1 MTQAKE
7 NQENTTQT
15 TQQENG
21 DEQQTA
27 QQSSQMSN
35 RQWQQTGMARREQFA
50 PSMFITSPF
59 SLMRLFNEELSRL
72 FREVGS
78 SSGTL
83 APRSSD
89 ERAAVWSPQID
100 VSERDGQ
107 LVIRADLPGIDKNDV
122 EIELLGDSIVL
133 RGERREER
141 REERQG
147 IYHTEV
153 FYGSFYR
160 RIPLPEG
167 ADPATAK
174 ASFNNGVLEI
184 TMQAP
189 QRETRGSRLE
199 IQDTSATSEQS
210 QENAAQNNS

>member
-1 MTQAKE
+1 MTKAKE
-7 NQENTTQT
+7 SKENTTETAQR
-15 TQQENG
+15 ESG

-35 RQWQQTGMARREQFA
+35 RQGHQTGMPRRQQLA
-50 PSMFITSPF
+50 PSLLFTSPF

-72 FREVGS
+72 FREVS
-78 SSGTL
+78 SPDSTL
-83 APRSSD
+83 ALRSSE
-89 ERAAVWSPQID
+89 ERSAVWSPQVD

-107 LVIRADLPGIDKNDV
+107 LMIRADLPGMDKGDV

-133 RGERREER
+133 RGERREEH

-147 IYHTEV
+147 IFHTEV
-153 FYGSFYR
+153 SYGTFYR

-167 ADPATAK
+167 VEAATAK
-174 ASFNNGVLEI
+174 ASFRNGVLEI

-189 QRETRGSRLE
+189 KREERGSRLE
-199 IQDTSATSEQS
+199 IQDTNRTSEQP
-210 QENAAQNNS
+210 QANTAQSNI

>member
-7 NQENTTQT
+7 SQENTTQT

-21 DEQQTA
+21 GEQQTA
-27 QQSSQMSN
+27 QQSSQMSS
-35 RQWQQTGMARREQFA
+35 RQGQQTAMARREQFA
-50 PSMFITSPF
+50 PLLFSTSPF
-59 SLMRLFNEELSRL
+59 SLMRLLNEELSRL
-72 FREVGS
+72 FREVSSPGS
-78 SSGTL
+78 TL
-83 APRSSD
+83 APRRSD

-107 LVIRADLPGIDKNDV
+107 LVIRADLPGMDKADV
-122 EIELLGDSIVL
+122 EIELLGDSVVL

-141 REERQG
+141 SEERQG

-153 FYGSFYR
+153 SYGSFYR

-174 ASFNNGVLEI
+174 ASFNKGVLEI

-189 QRETRGSRLE
+189 KSETSGSRLE
-199 IQDTSATSEQS
+199 IQDTSRTSEQS
-210 QENAAQNNS
+210 QADTAQNNS

>member
-1 MTQAKE
+1 MNDYISFNQEGDIMTKAKE
-7 NQENTTQT
+7 SKENTTQT
-15 TQQENG
+15 THQGKG

-27 QQSSQMSN
+27 QQSSQMSD
-35 RQWQQTGMARREQFA
+35 RQGQQSGMARREQFA
-50 PSMFITSPF
+50 PSVLINSPF

-72 FREVGS
+72 LREVGS

-89 ERAAVWSPQID
+89 ERVAVWSPQID
-100 VSERDGQ
+100 
-107 LVIRADLPGIDKNDV
+107 
-122 EIELLGDSIVL
+122 DSVVL

-147 IYHTEV
+147 IHHTEV
-153 FYGSFYR
+153 SYGSFYR

-184 TMQAP
+184 TMRAP
-189 QRETRGSRLE
+189 KRETRGSRLE
-199 IQDTSATSEQS
+199 IQDTSRMSERS
-210 QENAAQNNS
+210 QADTAQNNS